1 MINFKPFANNVLIEV
16 PMIDE
21 KTKSGIIKAKSQIEE
36 EKSQANKFLKVVAI
50 GDTVTNINV
59 GDMVLL
65 NTGKHPVVTIEDKDY
80 LIIYVGVILG
90 KLI

>member
-16 PMIDE
+16 PMIEE

-65 NTGKHPVVTIEDKDY
+65 NTGKHPVVTIEEKDY
-80 LIIYVGVILG
+80 LIVYVGVILG

>member
-1 MINFKPFANNVLIEV
+1 MINFKPFGNNVLIEV
-16 PMIDE
+16 PMIEE

-36 EKSQANKFLKVVAI
+36 EKSQANKFLKVVAV

>member
-1 MINFKPFANNVLIEV
+1 MTNFKPFGNNVLIEV
-16 PMIDE
+16 PMIEE
-21 KTKSGIIKAKSQIEE
+21 KTKAGIIKAKSQIEE
-36 EKSQANKFLKVVAI
+36 EKAQANKFLKVVAI
-50 GDTVTNINV
+50 GDNVTNINV

-80 LIIYVGVILG
+80 LIVYVGVILG

>member
-36 EKSQANKFLKVVAI
+36 EKSQANKFLKVVAV

-65 NTGKHPVVTIEDKDY
+65 NTGKHPVVTIEEKDY
-80 LIIYVGVILG
+80 LIVYVGVILG